1 MRVLAIGGVIALLMI
16 PIMPAFAQN
25 PQQESIDKQK
35 KDAAAEAERAYQK
48 ALRDTR
54 FAHTPTTKPDPWG
67 NVRAADPK
75 QGQQSK

>member
-1 MRVLAIGGVIALLMI
+1 MRVLAVGGVIALFMI
-16 PIMPAFAQN
+16 PVTAAFAQN
-25 PQQESIDKQK
+25 PLQESINKQK

-54 FAHTPTTKPDPWG
+54 SHAPTAKPDPWG

>member
-1 MRVLAIGGVIALLMI
+1 MRIILAVGAVVALMI
-16 PIMPAFAQN
+16 PMTAAFAQN
-25 PQQESIDKQK
+25 PTADSIEKQK
-35 KDAAAEAERAYQK
+35 KDAAAQAEQAYQK

-54 FAHTPTTKPDPWG
+54 SQTPTAKADPWG